1 MSLKPQSAFQFYL
14 KSWKNMSEE
23 EKAPFIL
30 MAQRD
35 KIRYENEK
43 LEKELKKEE
52 EVKNSK
58 YICELILEDI
68 VQ

>member
-1 MSLKPQSAFQFYL
+1 MSSKPQSAFQFYL

-43 LEKELKKEE
+43 LEKRIKRGGGSKKTA
-52 EVKNSK
+52 NIFASL
-58 YICELILEDI
+58 YWRI
-68 VQ
+68 